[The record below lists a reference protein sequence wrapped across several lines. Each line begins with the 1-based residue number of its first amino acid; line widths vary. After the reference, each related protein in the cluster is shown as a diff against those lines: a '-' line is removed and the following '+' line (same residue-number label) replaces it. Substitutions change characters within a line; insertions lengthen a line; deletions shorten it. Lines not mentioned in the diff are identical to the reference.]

1 VDLKVHWVQLQR
13 FCEVAARYP
22 ELQVWL
28 FGSALDSP
36 SPTDLDVL
44 VIYENRINVVMLRA
58 ARRWGDFDPPLHI
71 IAMTAEEEG
80 FYDFK
85 AVTGAVRLL

>member
-1 VDLKVHWVQLQR
+1 MGRWLQLR
-13 FCEVAARYP
+13 EFCDAAAQCP

-28 FGSALDSP
+28 FGSALDSLNP
-36 SPTDLDVL
+36 ADIDIL
-44 VIYENRINVVMLRA
+44 VMYENRNNVVALKT

-71 IAMTAEEEG
+71 IAMTAEEEQ

-85 AVTGAVRLL
+85 VGTGAVRLI